1 VTQSICYNLA
11 IVNLSASSIIG
22 LFRLF
27 PLASLAG
34 HTVLRYNVS
43 LLLKPE
49 VGAAMDLAID
59 EVNQSLGDL
68 KLDYVRGQLRLTRVT
83 NRILVK
89 GNLQTVADA
98 ECTRCLTAFKLNLN
112 LPMEEMFALS
122 PAGDPIYFVNDDGWL
137 NLQAPL
143 REQVLLAMP
152 IKLFCRPD
160 CKGLCPEC
168 GQNWNDGPCEHQ
180 GQQIDPRLAALKSLL
195 P

>member
-1 VTQSICYNLA
+1 
-11 IVNLSASSIIG
+11 
-22 LFRLF
+22 
-27 PLASLAG
+27 
-34 HTVLRYNVS
+34 
-43 LLLKPE
+43 
-49 VGAAMDLAID
+49 MDLAID
-59 EVNQSLGDL
+59 EIDQTLGDL
-68 KLDYVRGQLRLTRVT
+68 KLDYVRGQLRLTRVN

-89 GNLQTVADA
+89 GRLQTVADA
-98 ECTRCLTAFKLNLN
+98 ECVRCLTPFKLNLN
-112 LPMEEMFALS
+112 LQLEEMFALS
-122 PAGDPIYFVNDDGWL
+122 PVGDPIYFVNDDGWL

-168 GQNWNDGPCEHQ
+168 GQNWNEGSCEHQ